1 MLAWTSR
8 TMTAISTA
16 AITIRMMPTTV
27 STSTPSELHWT

>member
-16 AITIRMMPTTV
+16 EITIRTMPITV
-27 STSTPSELHWT
+27 STSTPSDLRWT